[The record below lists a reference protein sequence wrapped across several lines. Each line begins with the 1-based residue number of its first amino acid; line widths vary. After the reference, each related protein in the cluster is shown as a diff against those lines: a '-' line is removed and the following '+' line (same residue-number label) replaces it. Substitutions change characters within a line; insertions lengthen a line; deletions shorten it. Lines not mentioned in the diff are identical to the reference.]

1 MPLENDSSVSNIN
14 RRRLLQGLG
23 ATGAAG
29 LAGCFGGDDGD
40 DEENGGPDIE
50 QALER
55 EEVDPSDIEEGGTFR
70 AAIASGP
77 DSFDYAYSSS
87 AHATILMNLLYEGMT
102 ATDSDGKIYPWLAES
117 YEQVDVQDVAVTD
130 YEDYMITAE
139 YNSDGVPQVDEQIV
153 ISHPDNDPSSGEGQ
167 FLTVAESADP
177 VADGVYGMHYRFDL
191 HQGVQFHD
199 GEELTADN
207 VVSSYGR
214 IENSDLSGQ
223 LFDSLL
229 HIEAEGDY
237 TVHLYAQVPDA
248 SAIREL
254 GGWPIFPSATVD
266 LPAGAMDPRQGN
278 TPLGTGPFALDEFE
292 AENFVTFT
300 RNDNYWFD
308 TEMKDWF
315 DGPSEFPNGPVVDEV
330 DVRFVSEDSSRV
342 AAVRNGEIDMTYD
355 LPSNTLTDFLNSE
368 DYRTAAARG
377 AGYTFMQYPVQVAP
391 FDDPKVRRAV
401 NHLIPRNDISNN
413 IFSGWEAPAWVPMP
427 PIAADKG
434 TTDYDQLV
442 DDLKQYNEYNPDR
455 AEELIEEAGVETP
468 VDVTIRTNAD
478 DSDRV
483 KSAEL
488 MVQAMNRTDVF
499 EASVE
504 TESDINALVVQA
516 LDPEYYKEGELLMV
530 GLSAGFNP
538 HGYAKAV
545 HHPDNFA
552 QCCNF
557 QNIND
562 QELNELLESARY
574 GVEVAQDPDL
584 RRQRYDEVWKRVVE
598 LNANSYT
605 THSMTVSVLGGEVN
619 GFNTYPSTQDIIGYG
634 LFTPMDQQI
643 TYVSRD

>member
-1 MPLENDSSVSNIN
+1 M
-14 RRRLLQGLG
+14 
-23 ATGAAG
+23 GAAG
-29 LAGCFGGDDGD
+29 AVSVAGCFGGNDDSND
-40 DEENGGPDIE
+40 DDGPDIE
-50 QALER
+50 QALQR
-55 EEVDPSDIEEGGTFR
+55 EEVDVSNIEEGGTFR

-77 DSFDYAYSSS
+77 DSFDYPYSSS
-87 AHATILMNLLYEGMT
+87 AHATILMNLIYEGMT
-102 ATDSDGKIYPWLAES
+102 ASDSDGQIYSWLAES
-117 YEQVDVQDVAVTD
+117 YEQVDVQERSLTD

-139 YNSDGVPQVDEQIV
+139 YNSDGIPQLDRQIV

-167 FLTVAESADP
+167 FLTVDESPDA

-191 HQGVQFHD
+191 HQGVEFHN

-207 VVSSYGR
+207 VISSYGR
-214 IENSDLSGQ
+214 VENSDLSGQ

-229 HIEAEGDY
+229 HIEAEDDY

-254 GGWPIFPSATVD
+254 GGWPIFPSETVD
-266 LPAGAMDPRQGN
+266 LPAGEMDPRSGN
-278 TPLGTGPFALDEFE
+278 TPLGTGPFALEEFE
-292 AENFVTFT
+292 AGSYVTYS
-300 RNDNYWFD
+300 RNENYWFD

-355 LPSNTLTDFLNSE
+355 LPANTLTDFLTT
-368 DYRTAAARG
+368 DGYRTAAARG
-377 AGYTFMQYPVQVAP
+377 AGYTFMQYPVTVAP
-391 FDDPKVRRAV
+391 FDNQDVRHAI
-401 NHLIPRNDISNN
+401 NHLIPRQQISDN

-427 PIAADKG
+427 PIAASKG
-434 TTDYDQLV
+434 TTDYDQLTE
-442 DDLKQYNEYNPDR
+442 DLKPTNEYNPDR
-455 AEELIEEAGVETP
+455 AEELVNNADVETP
-468 VDVTIRTNAD
+468 IDVTIRTNAD
-478 DSDRV
+478 DDDRV

-499 EASVE
+499 NANVA

-516 LDPEYYKEGELLMV
+516 LDPSFHEEGEIVLV

-557 QNIND
+557 QDIND
-562 QELNELLESARY
+562 EELNQLLASARY
-574 GVEVAQDPDL
+574 GTDVAQDADL
-584 RRQRYDEVWKRVVE
+584 RRQRYDEVWNRVVE

-605 THSMTVSVLGGEVN
+605 THSMTVAVLGGEVN
-619 GFNTYPSTQDIIGYG
+619 GFNTYPSTQDILGYG
-634 LFTPMDQQI
+634 LFTPMDQQV